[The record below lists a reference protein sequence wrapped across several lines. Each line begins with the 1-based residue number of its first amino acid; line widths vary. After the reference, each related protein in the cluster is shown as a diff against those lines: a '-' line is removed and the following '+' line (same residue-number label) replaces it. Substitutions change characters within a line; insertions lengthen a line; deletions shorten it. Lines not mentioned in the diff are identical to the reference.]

1 MGFRYPLPSLP
12 LGHGVRWPEREKLI
26 HPLQS
31 CAEVTNTWSCTFAPP
46 YVFMSTALRVTWPL
60 FGGAATKWHSWQA
73 FCVLG
78 EGSVPAA
85 DGGKEAQLVR
95 GL

>member
-1 MGFRYPLPSLP
+1 
-12 LGHGVRWPEREKLI
+12 
-26 HPLQS
+26 
-31 CAEVTNTWSCTFAPP
+31 
-46 YVFMSTALRVTWPL
+46 MSTALRVTWPL

-78 EGSVPAA
+78 EGSGPAA

-95 GL
+95 GLCDLAGDLSEITHCVS